1 MFVRAYVRAVCVLC
15 VCVCV
20 CVWVCVCPEVSA
32 AKQQTDVSA
41 LRHSGC

>member
-1 MFVRAYVRAVCVLC
+1 MLFVRAYVRAVCLLC
-15 VCVCV
+15 VCVV
-20 CVWVCVCPEVSA
+20 YGCVCPEVSA